1 MLSVFEEVVM
11 NITAKEQQ
19 RSKLSRLGLSVLPAA
34 GLTIGLFVA
43 MNALIE
49 PGEII
54 LGKSEFRPLAN
65 IVPEKERPTVLPSER
80 KPVDKIDV
88 VPPPKLE
95 TVTVRDVGDVY
106 IAPLEINA
114 PATGIPE
121 GVLDSVSFV
130 GRYEVRETAIPIRN
144 PTPVYPDR
152 ALRRGL
158 EGECDV
164 FFSIDAAG
172 RPSRIEASCTDEI
185 FARPSVRAVEQT
197 LFAAKTVNGMR
208 VGQDNLVYP
217 IQYKLSD

>member
-1 MLSVFEEVVM
+1 MLSGFEEVVM

-19 RSKLSRLGLSVLPAA
+19 RSKLSRLGLSILPAA
-34 GLTIGLFVA
+34 GLTIGLFAA

-49 PGEII
+49 PGEIV
-54 LGKSEFRPLAN
+54 LGDHEFRPLAE
-65 IVPEKERPTVLPSER
+65 IVPKEPPPGQKTSDRINFEKIE
-80 KPVDKIDV
+80 V
-88 VPPPKLE
+88 VPPPKMETMAVLE
-95 TVTVRDVGDVY
+95 AGDVY
-106 IAPLEINA
+106 IAPLEFDA
-114 PATGIPE
+114 PVTGIPD
-121 GVLDSVSFV
+121 GVLEDVSFV
-130 GRYEVRETAIPIRN
+130 GRYEARETAIPIRN

-158 EGECDV
+158 EGGCDV

-172 RPSRIEASCTDEI
+172 RPLRIEASCTDEI